1 MPGKQI
7 IVMALAL
14 WLGIMLSPH
23 VLAEEAEE
31 KAGTAEIGGMLADG
45 ELAAMRGGED
55 QYLNDMELSAQLYE
69 NQAISNVTG
78 SNIITQ
84 DAFAGAKGFA
94 TIIQNSGNNVII
106 QNATILNLRL
116 Q

>member
-7 IVMALAL
+7 IVMALTL
-14 WLGIMLSPH
+14 WFGVMLSPH
-23 VLAEEAEE
+23 ALAESAENEA
-31 KAGTAEIGGMLADG
+31 GMTEIGDMLADI
-45 ELAAMRGGED
+45 ELAAMRGGQD
-55 QYLNDMELSAQLYE
+55 QYLSDMDLSAQLYE

-78 SNIITQ
+78 TNIITQ
-84 DAFAGAKGFA
+84 DAFAGARGFA
-94 TIIQNSGNNVII
+94 AIIQNSGNNVII

>member
-7 IVMALAL
+7 IVIALAL
-14 WLGIMLSPH
+14 WFGVMLPPH
-23 VLAEEAEE
+23 VLADEAD
-31 KAGTAEIGGMLADG
+31 TAEIGDMLDDS
-45 ELAAMRGGED
+45 ELAAMRGGQD

-78 SNIITQ
+78 TNIITQ

-94 TIIQNSGNNVII
+94 TVIQNSGNNVII